1 MKRAIELLN
10 QELDKFSETMEK
22 PFIITEFGADCI
34 SGHHSMF
41 GQQFT
46 GEFQAEFL
54 KRYITCLKNRPAVAG
69 MHIWHF
75 ADFSTNQLPLR
86 VQGNRKGIF
95 SRNREPK
102 IAAFAVRQAWTGKDG
117 LGLELLGDE

>member
-1 MKRAIELLN
+1 
-10 QELDKFSETMEK
+10 
-22 PFIITEFGADCI
+22 
-34 SGHHSMF
+34 MF

-46 GEFQAEFL
+46 EEFQAEFL
-54 KRYITCLKNRPAVAG
+54 KRYITCLKNRPDVAG

>member
-1 MKRAIELLN
+1 
-10 QELDKFSETMEK
+10 
-22 PFIITEFGADCI
+22 
-34 SGHHSMF
+34 MF

-95 SRNREPK
+95 SRSLIPRTRVDRCTLFSSNTLT
-102 IAAFAVRQAWTGKDG
+102 A
-117 LGLELLGDE
+117 